1 MAPFI
6 ALKTLIPMVVL
17 LKYVILEMSYIVFID
32 SHIIW
37 LANNSKELNFV
48 IIIRVFYSL
57 KYTILNILN

>member
-37 LANNSKELNFV
+37 LANNSKELNLLLLLEF
-48 IIIRVFYSL
+48 F
-57 KYTILNILN
+57 IL